1 MKKSIPITVIMAF
14 LVLITF
20 ALGAMKKWELLPY
33 VVIYG
38 RVVDEVGKPIE
49 NANVTARFGLTYEA
63 PVATTGSK
71 GRFIVRVYALRWH
84 NSGKGPPSITVSK
97 EGYREYWGYF
107 VKRQSGGPTLRSIT
121 IKLVRGPQELHI
133 HEDL

>member
-1 MKKSIPITVIMAF
+1 MKKSILITVIMAL
-14 LVLITF
+14 LVLIIL

-38 RVVDEVGKPIE
+38 RVVDEADKPIE
-49 NANVTARFGLTYEA
+49 NATITARFGLTYEA
-63 PVATTGSK
+63 PVATTGPK

-84 NSGKGPPSITVSK
+84 NSGKGPPSVTVSK
-97 EGYREYWGYF
+97 KGYREYWGYF

-121 IKLVRGPQELHI
+121 IKLVRGSEELPVR
-133 HEDL
+133 EDL